1 MFDYSLR
8 RQHAHQ
14 KKIYVIGTGFRNTV
28 SFRFSG
34 DTRLLFEQAVWMEYK
49 SRGHELFWFKAEGEC
64 DFLIFDSGKMTTCIQ
79 ACTELT
85 MENQEREI
93 SGLLEAIKETQCND
107 GVILTLRQY
116 QDMVIE
122 GIPIKIRP
130 FWNVILADSP
140 LIQKLKW

>member
-1 MFDYSLR
+1 M
-8 RQHAHQ
+8 
-14 KKIYVIGTGFRNTV
+14 
-28 SFRFSG
+28 
-34 DTRLLFEQAVWMEYK
+34 FEQAVWMEYK

-79 ACTELT
+79 ASTELT

-93 SGLLEAIKETQCND
+93 SGLLEAMIETQCND

-122 GIPIKIRP
+122 GIPLKIRP